1 MATKAKNATKAAPKA
16 ATKKAKANGAVKAR
30 TTFNPEHKIHVLV
43 KDNPKRK
50 NTKEAKRFD
59 KYRNGMTVAQ
69 AYEVG
74 MNALNLSR
82 DIERKCIKV
91 GG

>member
-1 MATKAKNATKAAPKA
+1 MAKKSAKAPKA
-16 ATKKAKANGAVKAR
+16 AKAKSNGAVKAHA
-30 TTFNPEHKIHVLV
+30 FNPEHKITLLV
-43 KDNPKRK
+43 KENPKRK
-50 NTKEAKRFD
+50 GTKEAKRFD
-59 KYRNGMTVAQ
+59 KYRNGMSVAQ

>member
-1 MATKAKNATKAAPKA
+1 MAKATKKAAQAPKA
-16 ATKKAKANGAVKAR
+16 AIKKANGKTR
-30 TTFNPEHKIHVLV
+30 TAFAPDAKITLLV
-43 KDNPKRK
+43 KENPKRK
-50 NTKEAKRFD
+50 DTKEHKRFAQ
-59 KYRNGMTVAQ
+59 YRNGMTVAQ
-69 AYEVG
+69 AYEAG